1 MGLQRVKTQLSNWT
15 ISNIQTEYTEYTNT
29 EELFLQKE
37 NYKNKLKSQVYG
49 YKQLELNFIVT
60 TNFYLQN
67 IYLFKKIHSF
77 I

>member
-15 ISNIQTEYTEYTNT
+15 TSNIQTEYTNT
-29 EELFLQKE
+29 EKLFLQKE

-67 IYLFKKIHSF
+67 INLFKKF
-77 I
+77 

>member
-15 ISNIQTEYTEYTNT
+15 TSNIQTEYTNT
-29 EELFLQKE
+29 EKLFLQKE

-60 TNFYLQN
+60 TNFYLQKALLN
-67 IYLFKKIHSF
+67 GNKA
-77 I
+77 